1 MKNITK
7 RIESLFSAQTRLII
21 KFRFPLL
28 ILILLMSFALASQI
42 RHLTIDT
49 SNEGLLHEDDEIL
62 LTYNTFRDQ
71 FGRDDLLV
79 MSIQNEN
86 IFSIPFLQK
95 LQKFHDQLEERVPHI
110 SAINSLVNGRNT
122 RGVGDT
128 LLVDDLL
135 AKFPKNEQ
143 ELEKLKKII
152 LSNPNYTNMLVSED
166 GTFTTILLQSDTY
179 SSVIPDG
186 EEAVSLEDELAGFE
200 DEFNSD
206 ESSPAQKPEYLTDQE
221 NAAMVRV
228 AEEVMQEF
236 NSPDFQ
242 IIMAGSP
249 VVTHTVKQ
257 LMMADMKK
265 FLRLAVLT
273 IGLCLFIMFRR
284 ISGVVLP
291 LLIVALTLTSTLG
304 IMAKAGIFF
313 KTPTIILPSFLLAVG
328 VGASIHVLSLVYQYL
343 RTSSDKNEAI
353 IHAYSHSGF
362 AIVMTSL
369 TTAAGLASFASAEVA
384 PIADLGLF
392 SAVGVLLSLFFTL
405 FLLPAVLAIIPLKP
419 KKNTSKNTNTV
430 TAFDRFIDWVAD
442 LTTSRPKLIVFLA
455 AIGISIALAGLPKLQ
470 FSHNLLNWLP
480 ADLPVRTATE
490 AIDEN
495 LRGSVALE
503 VVIDT
508 GRENGL
514 YNREI
519 LLAMDNLATDLE
531 DFEQGELFVGKVIA
545 LTTILKEI
553 HQALGENNPE
563 FYKIPDNEALIPQEF
578 LLFENSG
585 SDDLEDVVDSMFQQ
599 ARFTIKVPWRDAL
612 SYVPFIEE
620 IEHRFA
626 TAFEGIEHD
635 GKAVEV
641 STTGIMSLFA
651 RILHATMYSAAQS
664 YGIAIVVISLMMVL
678 LIGNF
683 RLGVIAMIP
692 NVGPIIIVM
701 GIMGWFSI
709 PLDMF
714 TMMVASI
721 AIGLAVDDTVHF
733 IYNFKRYYTES
744 GDVRDAVG
752 HTLHTAGR
760 AMLTTSIV
768 LSIGFFIFM
777 FAAMNNVFA
786 FGMLVGMAIV
796 FALVG
801 DFFLA
806 PALMALTADK
816 MLTKSKLITTETKL

>member
-1 MKNITK
+1 MTKITK

-21 KFRFPLL
+21 KFRIPILLL
-28 ILILLMSFALASQI
+28 ILAMGFALASQI
-42 RHLTIDT
+42 RFLTIDT
-49 SNEGLLHEDDEIL
+49 SNEGLLHDNDPIL
-62 LTYNTFRDQ
+62 INYNTFRDQ

-79 MSIQNEN
+79 MAVKSKDV
-86 IFSIPFLQK
+86 FTLPFLKK
-95 LQKFHDQLEERVPHI
+95 LQNFHEQLEERVPHI
-110 SAINSLVNGRNT
+110 SEINSLINGRNT
-122 RGVGDT
+122 RGEGDT

-135 AKFPKNEQ
+135 AHFPQNEQ
-143 ELEKLKKII
+143 DLKALKEIVM
-152 LSNPNYTNMLVSED
+152 SNPTYRNMLISED
-166 GTFTTILLQSDTY
+166 GMFTTVLLQSDTY
-179 SSVIPDG
+179 TSGNNGND
-186 EEAVSLEDELAGFE
+186 ETVSLDDELAGFG
-200 DEFNSD
+200 DEFAATD
-206 ESSPAQKPEYLTDQE
+206 DGTPQQPPEYLTDQE
-221 NAAMVRV
+221 NAAMVN
-228 AEEVMQEF
+228 AAQKVMQEF
-236 NSPDFQ
+236 NAPDFQ
-242 IIMAGSP
+242 ISMAGSP
-249 VVTHTVKQ
+249 VVTHTVKK
-257 LMMADMKK
+257 LMMADMKR

-273 IGLCLFIMFRR
+273 IGICLFLMFRR
-284 ISGVVLP
+284 ISGVLLP

-343 RTSSDKNEAI
+343 RRSEDKNEAI
-353 IHAYSHSGF
+353 VHAYSHSGL

-369 TTAAGLASFASAEVA
+369 TTAAGLASFATAEVA

-392 SAVGVLLSLFFTL
+392 SAIGVLLSLFFTI
-405 FLLPAVLAIIPLKP
+405 FLLPAILAIIPLKA
-419 KKNTSKNTNTV
+419 KKNARPEQNDVTV
-430 TAFDRFIDWVAD
+430 FDRLIDRVAD
-442 LTTSRPKLIVFLA
+442 LTTSRPKLIVMLA
-455 AIGISIALAGLPKLQ
+455 TIGIGIALLGLPKLQ
-470 FSHNLLNWLP
+470 FSHNLLSWLP
-480 ADLPVRTATE
+480 GDLSVRTATE
-490 AIDEN
+490 SIDHN

-508 GRENGL
+508 GKENGL
-514 YNREI
+514 YNRDV
-519 LLAMDNLATDLE
+519 LLALDKLATDLE
-531 DFEQGELFVGKVIA
+531 NFEQDELFVGKVISV
-545 LTTILKEI
+545 TTILKEI
-553 HQALGENNPE
+553 HKALGENRPE
-563 FYKIPDNEALIPQEF
+563 QYKIPDNAALIPQEF

-585 SDDLEDVVDSMFQQ
+585 SDDLEDVVDSMFRQ
-599 ARFTIKVPWRDAL
+599 ARITIKVPWRDAL
-612 SYVPFIEE
+612 SYVPFIQE
-620 IEHRFA
+620 IEQRFA
-626 TAFEGIEHD
+626 AAFAGLEQD
-635 GKAVEV
+635 GKAVQV

-664 YGIAIVVISLMMVL
+664 YGIAIVVISLMMVI
-678 LIGNF
+678 LIGNI

-692 NVGPIIIVM
+692 NIGPILIVM

-744 GDVRDAVG
+744 GDVREAVG

-777 FAAMNNVFA
+777 FASMNNVFA

-796 FALVG
+796 LALLG

-816 MLTKSKLITTETKL
+816 MLKKSQPEQQNA

>member
-1 MKNITK
+1 MTNTTK
-7 RIESLFSAQTRLII
+7 RIEAFFRSQTKFII
-21 KFRFPLL
+21 KFKYPLL
-28 ILILLMSFALASQI
+28 IIMLLMSFGLASQI
-42 RHLTIDT
+42 RFLEIDT
-49 SNEGLLHEDDEIL
+49 SNEGLLHDDDEIL

-79 MSIQNEN
+79 MAIRNDN

-95 LQKFHDQLEERVPHI
+95 LQKFHDELEERVPHI
-110 SAINSLVNGRNT
+110 SEINSLINGRNT

-135 AKFPKNEQ
+135 AKFPEGKA
-143 ELEKLKKII
+143 ELDELKELT

-166 GTFTTILLQSDTY
+166 GTFTTVLLQSDTY
-179 SSVIPDG
+179 TSANQNGNAADNFEDELSGFGDEFSNS
-186 EEAVSLEDELAGFE
+186 EEAVPSE
-200 DEFNSD
+200 
-206 ESSPAQKPEYLTDQE
+206 KPEYLTDKE
-221 NAAMVRV
+221 NAEMVRV
-228 AEEVMQEF
+228 AKEVMQEF
-236 NSPDFQ
+236 NGPDFQ

-265 FLRLAVLT
+265 FLRLAILT
-273 IGLCLFIMFRR
+273 IGICLFIMFRR

-291 LLIVALTLTSTLG
+291 LLVVALTLTNTLG
-304 IMAKAGIFF
+304 IMARAGIFF

-353 IHAYSHSGF
+353 VHAYSHSGF
-362 AIVMTSL
+362 AIVMTSA
-369 TTAAGLASFASAEVA
+369 TTAAGLASFATAKVA

-405 FLLPAVLAIIPLKP
+405 YLLPAILAIIPLKP
-419 KKNTSKNTNTV
+419 KKGAGKDTDDVTV
-430 TAFDRFIDWVAD
+430 FDRIIDWVTD
-442 LTTSRPKLIVFLA
+442 FTTSRPKLITILA
-455 AIGISIALAGLPKLQ
+455 IIGIAIAAAGVPKLQ
-470 FSHNLLNWLP
+470 FSHNLLSWLP

-490 AIDEN
+490 SIDEN

-508 GRENGL
+508 GKENGL
-514 YNREI
+514 YNRDV
-519 LLAMDNLATDLE
+519 LRAMDRLALDLE
-531 DFEQGELFVGKVIA
+531 QFEQGKLFVGKVTA
-545 LTTILKEI
+545 VTTILKEI
-553 HQALGENNPE
+553 HKALGANNPDL
-563 FYKIPDNEALIPQEF
+563 YKIPDNEALIPQEF

-585 SDDLEDVVDSMFQQ
+585 SDDLEDVVDSMFRQ

-612 SYVPFIEE
+612 SYVPFIQE
-620 IEHRFA
+620 IESRFA
-626 TAFEGIEHD
+626 AAFEGLEQD
-635 GKAVEV
+635 GKSVTI

-651 RILHATMYSAAQS
+651 RILYATMYSAAQS
-664 YGIAIVVISLMMVL
+664 YGIALVVISLMMIL
-678 LIGNF
+678 LIGNL
-683 RLGVIAMIP
+683 RLGLIAMIP
-692 NVGPIIIVM
+692 NIGPIIIVM

-733 IYNFKRYYTES
+733 IYNFKRYYMES
-744 GDVRDAVG
+744 GDIKYAVG

-777 FAAMNNVFA
+777 FASMNNVFS
-786 FGMLVGMAIV
+786 FGMLIGIAII
-796 FALVG
+796 FALIG

-816 MLTKSKLITTETKL
+816 MLSVEKK

>member
-1 MKNITK
+1 MTNTTK
-7 RIESLFSAQTRLII
+7 RIESLFHAQTKLII
-21 KFRFPLL
+21 KFRFPFLF
-28 ILILLMSFALASQI
+28 LILLMSFALASQV

-62 LTYNTFRDQ
+62 LSYNTFRDQ

-79 MSIQNEN
+79 MAIQSKD
-86 IFSIPFLQK
+86 IFSRPFLQK
-95 LQKFHDQLEERVPHI
+95 LQNFHEQLEERVPHI
-110 SAINSLVNGRNT
+110 SEINSLVNGRNT

-135 AKFPKNEQ
+135 AHFPKDKEEMQ
-143 ELEKLKKII
+143 ELKELV
-152 LSNPNYTNMLVSED
+152 LSNPNYSNMLISED
-166 GTFTTILLQSDTY
+166 GSFTTVLLQSDTY
-179 SSVIPDG
+179 SSGNDQG
-186 EEAVSLEDELAGFE
+186 NATDNFEDELAGFE
-200 DEFNSD
+200 DAFSTSD
-206 ESSPAQKPEYLTDQE
+206 GETPAQMPEYLTDQE
-221 NAAMVRV
+221 NAQMVRV
-228 AEEVMQEF
+228 AKEVMQEF

-242 IIMAGSP
+242 IFMAGSP

-273 IGLCLFIMFRR
+273 IGICLFIMFRR
-284 ISGVVLP
+284 ISGVLLP
-291 LLIVALTLTSTLG
+291 LLIVALTLVCTLG
-304 IMAKAGIFF
+304 IMAKLGVFF

-343 RTSSDKNEAI
+343 RTSDNKNEAI
-353 IHAYSHSGF
+353 VHAYSHSGF
-362 AIVMTSL
+362 AIVMTSF

-405 FLLPAVLAIIPLKP
+405 FLLPALLAVIPLKP
-419 KKNTSKNTNTV
+419 KKNYDKATENA

-442 LTTSRPKLIVFLA
+442 LTTSRPKLITFIA
-455 AIGISIALAGLPKLQ
+455 AIGIGIAIAGLPKLQ
-470 FSHNLLNWLP
+470 FSHNLLSWLP

-490 AIDEN
+490 SIDHH

-508 GRENGL
+508 GKENGL
-514 YNREI
+514 YNRD
-519 LLAMDNLATDLE
+519 LLLALDSLAMDLE
-531 DFEQGELFVGKVIA
+531 TFTQDELFVGKVVSI
-545 LTTILKEI
+545 TTILKEI
-553 HQALGENNPE
+553 HQAFGENKPE
-563 FYKIPDNEALIPQEF
+563 LYKIPDNEALIPQEF

-585 SDDLEDVVDSMFQQ
+585 SDDLEDVVDSMFQK
-599 ARFTIKVPWRDAL
+599 ARITIKVPWRDAL
-612 SYVPFIEE
+612 SYVPFIQE
-620 IEHRFA
+620 IEQRFA
-626 TAFEGIEHD
+626 TALTGLEQD
-635 GKAVEV
+635 GKPVQV
-641 STTGIMSLFA
+641 TTTGIMSLFA
-651 RILHATMYSAAQS
+651 RILYATMHSAAQS
-664 YGIAIVVISLMMVL
+664 YGIAIIVISIMMVL
-678 LIGNF
+678 LIGHL
-683 RLGVIAMIP
+683 RLGLIAMIP
-692 NVGPIIIVM
+692 NVGPIIMVM
-701 GIMGWFSI
+701 GIMGWFGI

-733 IYNFKRYYTES
+733 IYNFKRYYTQS

-777 FAAMNNVFA
+777 FASMNNVFA
-786 FGMLVGMAIV
+786 FGMLVGLAIV
-796 FALVG
+796 LALIG

-816 MLTKSKLITTETKL
+816 MLQKSKE